1 LQLNFDH
8 AMVGTPIVGDF
19 SVSSLN
25 ASSVPSLSSVSTVNL
40 RQGLSLNFATAVSTP
55 IKVIYSGTLTDEGA
69 GRSVLNKA
77 WMIGT
82 DGSDVLDATSQTQGL
97 TLLGGAGSDLIKGSS
112 YSDVLLGGLG
122 ADTITGGAGSDTF
135 KYVNEV
141 QGAGA
146 AGGLGGKDG
155 DVITDFNFGRTDESQ
170 ADRLDLS
177 MLFDSSLAANGDA
190 THDVAQLVDGKFMDI
205 VQTRVT
211 VNGVAR
217 KDWEVWVDRDGGGN
231 YQRMVTLQG
240 AGDALPSNY
249 AGNETTSEL
258 LQKLL
263 TEGRL
268 TVAHA

>member
-1 LQLNFDH
+1 
-8 AMVGTPIVGDF
+8 M
-19 SVSSLN
+19 
-25 ASSVPSLSSVSTVNL
+25 
-40 RQGLSLNFATAVSTP
+40 
-55 IKVIYSGTLTDEGA
+55 
-69 GRSVLNKA
+69 
-77 WMIGT
+77 
-82 DGSDVLDATSQTQGL
+82 
-97 TLLGGAGSDLIKGSS
+97 LGGAGSDLIKGSDR
-112 YSDVLLGGLG
+112 SDVLLGGLG
-122 ADTITGGAGSDTF
+122 ADTMTGGAGSDTF

-155 DVITDFNFGRTDESQ
+155 DVITDFNFGRADETQ
-170 ADRLDLS
+170 ADRLDLA
-177 MLFDSSLAANGDA
+177 MLFDDSLAANGNA

-217 KDWEVWVDRDGGGN
+217 KDWEVWIDRDGGGN